1 MEAYTRSVMCGRANN
16 TFSHAAR
23 QMLPARCLSQT
34 LTEEFICIVC
44 SALVRHCAC
53 ICSHFSWAHIPWSIH
68 VQYTTT
74 GAESECSS
82 VCPEPPDR
90 RNTYR
95 YLQCLLMA
103 VLSHSLFRGH
113 TGYNI
118 PQLIAHTPAASPSSN
133 THWQCRFMCK
143 PYNALFTHTQSTHT
157 IMHYWTSDNWTMT
170 LPTVQSSLDHMH
182 TWWIC
187 NGTD

>member
-1 MEAYTRSVMCGRANN
+1 MEAYPRSVMCGRANN

-23 QMLPARCLSQT
+23 QMLPARRLSQT

-68 VQYTTT
+68 IQYTTT
-74 GAESECSS
+74 GGESECSS

-90 RNTYR
+90 RKTYR
-95 YLQCLLMA
+95 YLQCLLMVFSA
-103 VLSHSLFRGH
+103 LTHAITSLSSERAHLPPPLAQTH
-113 TGYNI
+113 TDNAGLCVNHTT
-118 PQLIAHTPAASPSSN
+118 LCLHTPNHAHLWGELN
-133 THWQCRFMCK
+133 Q
-143 PYNALFTHTQSTHT
+143 L
-157 IMHYWTSDNWTMT
+157 HYWTSDNWTMT
-170 LPTVQSSLDHMH
+170 LPTVQSSLDHVH

-187 NGTD
+187 NGMD